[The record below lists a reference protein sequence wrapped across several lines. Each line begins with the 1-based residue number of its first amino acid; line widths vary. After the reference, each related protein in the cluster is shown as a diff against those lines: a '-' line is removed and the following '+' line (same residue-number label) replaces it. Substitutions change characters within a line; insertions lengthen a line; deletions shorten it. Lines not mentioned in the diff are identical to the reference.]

1 MILIGRYGRW
11 SKTVVN
17 GCSDVQISAYRT
29 IRRVSIDSVA
39 ENARVGMNSDS
50 LTKATRVAIF
60 IGDTRTTVKIPN
72 PKYQLH
78 RPPR

>member
-1 MILIGRYGRW
+1 MTLMMMITEGKKLRPDIADGSY
-11 SKTVVN
+11 
-17 GCSDVQISAYRT
+17 
-29 IRRVSIDSVA
+29 DS
-39 ENARVGMNSDS
+39 NM